1 MKNDIL
7 DPVIEH
13 AGPLIISQDNKEIYI
28 GILSLGAIL
37 YGPEEKMI
45 EKSFKQAM
53 NIIIELLGSNSTK
66 IWEASSWLLSQISI
80 FCPDLLYD
88 HDIFN
93 SVLGFTN

>member
-66 IWEASSWLLSQISI
+66 I
-80 FCPDLLYD
+80 
-88 HDIFN
+88 
-93 SVLGFTN
+93 